1 MIYVSKLVELE
12 NPATSLKVFIDGYIA
27 NTSDLRMFFA
37 LNQELNANETIF
49 IPFPGFQNIDTFGN
63 VINPANSD
71 ATADK
76 KMFKSDNLTPEP
88 AINDFKE
95 YIFTMENLAPF
106 RSFRLKMIGT
116 STNQTVVPQFRNLR
130 AIALA

>member
-1 MIYVSKLVELE
+1 MIYVTKLVELE
-12 NPATSLKVFIDGYIA
+12 NPATSLKVFIDGYIS
-27 NTSDLRMFFA
+27 NTSDLRIFYA
-37 LNQELNANETIF
+37 LNQSVSADESIF
-49 IPFPGFQNIDTFGN
+49 IPFPGYQNLDTFGN
-63 VINPANSD
+63 VINAANSD
-71 ATADK
+71 GTADK
-76 KMFKSDNLTPEP
+76 KMFKSDNFTPEP

-106 RSFRLKMIGT
+106 RSFRLKLIGT

>member
-1 MIYVSKLVELE
+1 
-12 NPATSLKVFIDGYIA
+12 
-27 NTSDLRMFFA
+27 
-37 LNQELNANETIF
+37 
-49 IPFPGFQNIDTFGN
+49 
-63 VINPANSD
+63 
-71 ATADK
+71 
-76 KMFKSDNLTPEP
+76 MFKSDNLTPEP